1 MLQTKYSSL
10 SSNSFFNVLFISAQ
24 VLEITSNVVSKCIP
38 HTRFEIFVV
47 SAQGQGVLSDKL
59 RSFSMQ
65 DLTLINADDDL
76 ALHTSDPRMRRDPMD
91 DVSSGASTLPRARSS
106 AARQSKA
113 TAHSHTHA
121 AASHTWKHTVAQRL
135 QSVLPLGPSFIREHK
150 WRGAGQGQVE
160 PCDLKPCRMAGGGK
174 EVWSRG

>member
-1 MLQTKYSSL
+1 MLFP
-10 SSNSFFNVLFISAQ
+10 NACR
-24 VLEITSNVVSKCIP
+24 ITDLKCL
-38 HTRFEIFVV
+38 IFAV

-91 DVSSGASTLPRARSS
+91 DMSSGASTLPRARSS
-106 AARQSKA
+106 TARQSKA
-113 TAHSHTHA
+113 TPHSHPRCCFTHMETYYS
-121 AASHTWKHTVAQRL
+121 AASTVRV
-135 QSVLPLGPSFIREHK
+135 SPHGPSFIHEQK
-150 WRGAGQGQVE
+150 WGGWSGQVE

-174 EVWSRG
+174 GVWSRG

>member
-1 MLQTKYSSL
+1 MLFLNAS
-10 SSNSFFNVLFISAQ
+10 
-24 VLEITSNVVSKCIP
+24 CIP
-38 HTRFEIFVV
+38 DLKCLIFAV

-76 ALHTSDPRMRRDPMD
+76 ALHSSDPRMRRDPMD
-91 DVSSGASTLPRARSS
+91 DMSSGASTLPRARSS

-113 TAHSHTHA
+113 TPHTHA
-121 AASHTWKHTVAQRL
+121 ATSHTWKHTVAWRL
-135 QSVLPLGPSFIREHK
+135 QSVLPREPSFIHEHK

-160 PCDLKPCRMAGGGK
+160 PCDLKPCRMVGGGK
-174 EVWSRG
+174 GVWSRGVKACDCSRRRGM